1 MSGTHAQGPA
11 EWLGHLREGMQ
22 SLEGMVSPQCFG
34 RLTEVHGFSLAAR
47 GCTGAVGSRCRIEL
61 DAQHCVDC
69 EIVGF
74 EDGKARLLAFDDT
87 ASLVPG
93 AKVLPAHTPGQL
105 RADGSLLGRVI
116 DGLGRPLDGGTE
128 PARERASERDHRQ
141 PNPLQRRAI
150 TQPLDVGVRAIN
162 ALLTI
167 GQGQRVGLFAP
178 SGVGK
183 SVLLGMMGRY
193 TEADVVVVGLIGER
207 GREVREF
214 VEHNLGAEGL
224 KKAVVVVAPAGSSSL
239 LRARAAELMVEV
251 AQSYTEQRRR
261 VLLLMDSLTRF
272 AEAHREIALAAGE
285 LPAARGF
292 PPSVFSRLVALVE
305 RTGNLSRGTGI
316 MSAVFTVLTQEEAE
330 IDPVGE
336 AAMAVLDGHL
346 ALSRELA
353 NQGQFPAIDV
363 ESSVSRVMNQI
374 TATDHRTRAG
384 RFRQVLARYMQNREL
399 ITVGAYASGSDPQ
412 LDEAIE
418 RLPFLNAFLAQDQ
431 TEGVSLDE
439 SVKMLEQL
447 LPLQPAR
454 PDDEANAVP
463 VATPANAAPTAEQSA
478 GRRTVA
484 SAAVGAQ

>member
-1 MSGTHAQGPA
+1 MAGAG
-11 EWLGHLREGMQ
+11 GHLSGVWLDRVRTGLGC
-22 SLEGMVSPQCFG
+22 LEGMVAPQPFG
-34 RLTEVHGFSLAAR
+34 RLIEVNGFRLVAR
-47 GCTGAVGSRCRIEL
+47 GCVGAVGSRCLIEL
-61 DAQHCVDC
+61 DTVQTIEC

-74 EDGKARLLAFDDT
+74 EAGKANLLAFDDT
-87 ASLVPG
+87 ATLVPG
-93 AKVLPAHTPGQL
+93 AKVFPSHTPGRL
-105 RADGSLLGRVI
+105 RADASLLGRVI
-116 DGLGRPLDGGTE
+116 DGLGRALDGGIAPVRE
-128 PARERASERDHRQ
+128 PVSEADRRQ
-141 PNPLQRRAI
+141 PNPLPRRPI
-150 TQPLDVGVRAIN
+150 NQPLDVGVRAVN

-214 VEHNLGAEGL
+214 VEENLGVAGL
-224 KKAVVVVAPAGSSSL
+224 KKAVVVAAPAGSSSL
-239 LRARAAELMVEV
+239 LRAQAAELTVEI
-251 AQSYTEQRRR
+251 AQNYTEQGRR

-292 PPSVFSRLVALVE
+292 PPSTFSRLVALVE
-305 RTGNLSRGTGI
+305 RTGNLSQGTGI

-346 ALSRELA
+346 VLSRELA

-363 ESSVSRVMNQI
+363 EASVSRCMVQI
-374 TATDHRTRAG
+374 TAAEHQIRAG
-384 RFRQVLARYMQNREL
+384 RFRQLLACYMQNREL
-399 ITVGAYASGSDPQ
+399 ITVGAYAAGSDPQ

-431 TEGVSLDE
+431 TAGVSLDE
-439 SVKMLEQL
+439 SIQMLEQV
-447 LPLQPAR
+447 LPLQ
-454 PDDEANAVP
+454 AV
-463 VATPANAAPTAEQSA
+463 APTVEAGSA
-478 GRRTVA
+478 PGAATAAALGTGQPAGPRKVA
-484 SAAVGAQ
+484 SAAVGPQ